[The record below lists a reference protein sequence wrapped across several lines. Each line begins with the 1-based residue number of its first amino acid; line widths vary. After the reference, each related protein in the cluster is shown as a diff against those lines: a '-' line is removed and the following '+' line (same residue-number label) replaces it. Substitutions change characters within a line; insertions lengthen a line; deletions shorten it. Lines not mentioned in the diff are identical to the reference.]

1 MTTEENLKDA
11 FAGESQAHTKYLA
24 CARHAEQ
31 EGLAQVARLFRAA
44 AQAEMVHA
52 LAHLKVMDGVR
63 STTENLQDAITGENF
78 EFKEMYPNYVAAAM
92 EEGAK
97 KAMLSFNNA
106 MEVEKVH
113 HRLYIEALDKVEAG
127 EDLPAEKIYVCST
140 CGNTVMGR
148 PPEKCPVCGV
158 PKEKFNEVK

>member
-1 MTTEENLKDA
+1 M
-11 FAGESQAHTKYLA
+11 
-24 CARHAEQ
+24 HAELVQ
-31 EGLAQVARLFRAA
+31 AGPKTKIGCLVVTSLTKLALD
-44 AQAEMVHA
+44 
-52 LAHLKVMDGVR
+52 LKVMNGVR

-92 EEGAK
+92 EEGAQ

-113 HRLYIEALDKVEAG
+113 HRLYIQALDKVEAG
-127 EDLPAEKIYVCST
+127 EDLPVERIYVCST
-140 CGNTVMGR
+140 CGNTVMGQ